1 MFVVVFAALLVVLDG
16 ATDAVLMTEV
26 DKRVVTTAAAV
37 VVAAPVTVGDVV
49 AAPVP
54 LDEGAATALL
64 GSVSAP
70 VPQGIAAPP
79 GCVAF
84 VGVVVAPESEAMAK
98 RPVQVVF
105 AAAGAVNW

>member
-1 MFVVVFAALLVVLDG
+1 MEFAALLGVLVG
-16 ATDAVLMTEV
+16 AAEGVLTMEV
-26 DKRVVTTAAAV
+26 ARPV
-37 VVAAPVTVGDVV
+37 VVADVGEALVTGGAPVG
-49 AAPVP
+49 APVVEFVVP
-54 LDEGAATALL
+54 VVGGGTALL

-84 VGVVVAPESEAMAK
+84 VGGVVAPESDAMAK